1 MSFHVRDDFKAGT
14 PASSVPASWFNAV
27 GKFLNNLV
35 GAAGIRVLRDSNPPQ
50 VMLDAK
56 TAKSAM
62 FMAMGQVGE
71 AEDVVDMKDSPS
83 TIQGDGATGTWTAGG
98 EHGLYLDCYCKVAPQ
113 TASSNYTVLQRA
125 RLTISSDGLVVKA
138 ELLGE
143 RTRIQAKNA

>member
-1 MSFHVRDDFKAGT
+1 MLLWFFYILFYVFHFTRSYMFFVFT
-14 PASSVPASWFNAV
+14 VSV
-27 GKFLNNLV
+27 
-35 GAAGIRVLRDSNPPQ
+35 
-50 VMLDAK
+50 LDAK

>member
-27 GKFLNNLV
+27 GRFLNNLV
-35 GAAGIRVLRDSNPPQ
+35 GGAGIRVLRDGNPPQ
-50 VMLDAK
+50 VVLDAK

-62 FMAMGQVGE
+62 FMAMGQTGDS
-71 AEDVVDMKDSPS
+71 EDVVDMKDSPS
-83 TIQGDGATGTWTAGG
+83 TISGDGATGTWTAGG

-125 RLTISSDGLVVKA
+125 RLTISSHGLVVKC